1 MSEQFKSQIC
11 WKDVN
16 NSACSCPKCHGCRR
30 KKQLTMAEA
39 QEEAGRLNG
48 FRSGNTK
55 GSRVKPYDC
64 PWCEGWHV
72 GHDNK
77 FRRDMQRYITYKNKR
92 R

>member
-1 MSEQFKSQIC
+1 MLMALLVAVLSVMAVGGK
-11 WKDVN
+11 N
-16 NSACSCPKCHGCRR
+16 NS
-30 KKQLTMAEA
+30 LWLEA

-77 FRRDMQRYITYKNKR
+77 FRRDMQRYIAYKNKR